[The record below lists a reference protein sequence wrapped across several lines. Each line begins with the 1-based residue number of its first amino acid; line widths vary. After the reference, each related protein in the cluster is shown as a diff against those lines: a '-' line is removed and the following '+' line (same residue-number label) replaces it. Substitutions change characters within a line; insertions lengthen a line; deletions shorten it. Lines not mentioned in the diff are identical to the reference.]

1 MHLRPRCDKLPAMDT
16 RVRRR
21 WLRSATWGVALALV
35 AADAA
40 ATFIVTEPWV
50 RLAPDGRSAEA
61 YMELR
66 SSEGARLVAVRAEIA
81 AGVALRAPGP
91 ERRAVAA
98 IPLPPGDVVKLAPG
112 AFRISLA
119 NLKRPLKLGDR
130 VALMLTIEAADGSRQ
145 EIPASAEVRRH
156 SPTDD
161 HLRPHKH

>member
-1 MHLRPRCDKLPAMDT
+1 MDT
-16 RVRRR
+16 RGRKR
-21 WLRSATWGVALALV
+21 LLHTIAWGLALV

-61 YMELR
+61 FMELR
-66 SSEGARLVAVRAEIA
+66 STEGARLVAARAENA
-81 AGVALRAPGP
+81 TSVALRAPGP
-91 ERRAVAA
+91 ERRTVTE
-98 IPLPPGDVVKLAPG
+98 IPLPAGATVKLVPG

-119 NLKRPLKLGDR
+119 NLKRPLRLGDR
-130 VALMLTIEAADGSRQ
+130 VALVLTIEPADGARQ

-161 HLRPHKH
+161 HLHPHKH

>member
-1 MHLRPRCDKLPAMDT
+1 MDT

-21 WLRSATWGVALALV
+21 WLRSATWVVALALV

-40 ATFIVTEPWV
+40 ATFIVHGTV
-50 RLAPDGRSAEA
+50 GAPRARWATAEA
-61 YMELR
+61 YVELR

-98 IPLPPGDVVKLAPG
+98 IPLPPGDIVKLAPG